1 MNSCDPEISEYAMAE
16 LHLIFTEEQVLV
28 SRKAYAS
35 WREIQAEYS
44 DYKASLG
51 PWSEE
56 GTVSWLGS
64 EYGDLSPSAQQQVEI
79 LLSSNEEVRTVT
91 FRA

>member
-1 MNSCDPEISEYAMAE
+1 MTLCDPDIAENAMGE

-28 SRKAYAS
+28 SKKAYAS
-35 WREIQAEYS
+35 WREIQAEYD

-56 GTVSWLGS
+56 ATVSWLGE
-64 EYGDLSPSAQQQVEI
+64 EYGDLAPSAQQQVEM
-79 LLSSNEEVRTVT
+79 LLSSNEVVRTVT
-91 FRA
+91 FRE